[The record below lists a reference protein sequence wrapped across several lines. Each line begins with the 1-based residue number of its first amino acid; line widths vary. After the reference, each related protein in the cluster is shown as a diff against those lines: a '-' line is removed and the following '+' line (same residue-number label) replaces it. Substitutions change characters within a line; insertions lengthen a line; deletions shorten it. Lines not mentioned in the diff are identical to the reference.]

1 MLLLYFFNMLYLK
14 KKINIDVRELYY
26 ITASAANHV
35 FEHCLNISSSAAFV
49 LMSITPF
56 NLTL

>member
-1 MLLLYFFNMLYLK
+1 MLYLKKKK